1 MGSYLLSTDMLVNDY
16 IKPMN
21 QAYSFHQY
29 ETASHLLWQLL
40 KFFDGFGYEIEDM
53 PKPIATGRECRQRI
67 NCESTFKAYFE
78 SHAPDATKLL
88 GIYQR
93 EVLDKIKLDREMGG
107 LIA

>member
-21 QAYSFHQY
+21 QAYAFHQY

-40 KFFDGFGYEIEDM
+40 SFFNGFGLKISDM
-53 PKPIATGRECRQRI
+53 PKPKAEGNCISERSSREG
-67 NCESTFKAYFE
+67 NYKVYFE
-78 SHAPDATKLL
+78 DHAPHATKLL

-93 EVLDKIKLDREMGG
+93 TVLDKIKMDREMGG
-107 LIA
+107 LAG

>member
-29 ETASHLLWQLL
+29 ETASQLLWQLL
-40 KFFDGFGYEIEDM
+40 KFFDGFGYKITDM
-53 PKPIATGRECRQRI
+53 PKPISCGRKCRERTDS
-67 NCESTFKAYFE
+67 ESFFKAYFE

-88 GIYQR
+88 GLYQR

-107 LIA
+107 LLA